1 MAPRQLLVRG
11 MLVGVLGAAVAFLFA
26 RLFGEGPIDAAI
38 GVESA
43 HAAAGA
49 DKSEVVSRA
58 IQSTLGLGAAV
69 LVYGAAIGGIFGL
82 GFAFAY
88 GRLGALGARATAAA
102 VAAIGFSAGFL
113 VPFLKYP
120 ANPPAIGS
128 EDTIGRRTVLY
139 VLMVGISVAAA
150 IVGVLLA
157 RGLAPRL
164 GWWDAILVAAGS
176 FVALAA
182 LAMLVLP
189 AIDEVPD
196 DFPATVLWRFRVASV
211 GTQLS
216 LWATIGLA
224 FGALTER
231 RVRRDAP
238 ARQSVP

>member
-1 MAPRQLLVRG
+1 
-11 MLVGVLGAAVAFLFA
+11 
-26 RLFGEGPIDAAI
+26 
-38 GVESA
+38 
-43 HAAAGA
+43 
-49 DKSEVVSRA
+49 
-58 IQSTLGLGAAV
+58 
-69 LVYGAAIGGIFGL
+69 
-82 GFAFAY
+82 
-88 GRLGALGARATAAA
+88 
-102 VAAIGFSAGFL
+102 
-113 VPFLKYP
+113 
-120 ANPPAIGS
+120 
-128 EDTIGRRTVLY
+128 
-139 VLMVGISVAAA
+139 MVGISVAAA

-189 AIDEVPD
+189 ATDEVPD